1 MPMDQFSALVSL
13 LPELEDALKQ
23 NGETLPRPV
32 YSGETPAGP
41 GDQEM
46 GDQSP
51 SKQNIDATSDE
62 DEEEDEE

>member
-13 LPELEDALKQ
+13 LPEIEDALKQ
-23 NGETLPRPV
+23 NGETLPRPI
-32 YSGETPAGP
+32 YPGETQSGH
-41 GDQEM
+41 GEQEM

-62 DEEEDEE
+62 DEDEE